1 MISESKRRADD
12 AANGCAM
19 KPKPVGD
26 ARALIL
32 ARLPGTRHELRE
44 RTGLSNADAKAA
56 ISSLLRA
63 GDHDAGRGVCAGRG
77 RAVIVGV

>member
-63 GDHDAGRGVCAGRG
+63 GVITTRSGVY
-77 RAVIVGV
+77 VLIVDVR

>member
-26 ARALIL
+26 PRVLIL

-44 RTGLSNADAKAA
+44 RTGLSNADAKAT

-63 GDHDAGRGVCAGRG
+63 GVITTRAGVYVR
-77 RAVIVGV
+77 IVDVR

>member
-56 ISSLLRA
+56 ITSLLRA
-63 GDHDAGRGVCAGRG
+63 GVITTRSGVYVRVVDV
-77 RAVIVGV
+77 R